1 MFRGAGSL
9 LLFIA
14 ASDLYAGVVLSA
26 AALRYRKL
34 LTGREFSLGRYYV
47 LMGWAPFAF
56 LALGVLADV
65 RYLVLFVLAGIAG
78 IAGEV
83 AVSLLWRRYFH
94 EPIWTYSY
102 RSVLRGYTSTI
113 NFLPW
118 SVGALLF
125 VETGRLVQGTPS
137 LGLSLRAVLVSAVAL
152 GAGLACSW
160 PARRFTAAGS
170 GVFSP
175 GALALFVLPVATTAL
190 GLGLVCGPRYPLMM
204 LAFAIVGFATEYAYG
219 RSMSVFFER
228 GLWTYNHWSIDEGHT
243 SFVTLPLW
251 ALGGLYFYFIAGAIG
266 L

>member
-1 MFRGAGSL
+1 MFRGVRSL
-9 LLFIA
+9 LLFLA
-14 ASDLYAGVVLSA
+14 ASNLYAAVLLSA
-26 AALRYRKL
+26 VVVRYRQL
-34 LTGREFSLGRYYV
+34 FTGSEFSLGRYYV

-65 RYLVLFVLAGIAG
+65 RYLFLFALGGVAG

-83 AVSLLWRRYFH
+83 AVSLLWRRYFR

-137 LGLSLRAVLVSAVAL
+137 LGLSPRAVLVSAVAF
-152 GAGLACSW
+152 GVGLACAW

-170 GVFSP
+170 GRFSRS
-175 GALALFVLPVATTAL
+175 ALAVFALPVATTAL
-190 GLGLVCGPRYPLMM
+190 ALGVWCSPRYPLMM
-204 LAFAIVGFATEYAYG
+204 VAFAIVGFVTEYAYG
-219 RSMSVFFER
+219 RGMSLFFER
-228 GLWTYNHWSIDEGHT
+228 GLWTYNHWRIDEGHT

-251 ALGGLYFYFIAGAIG
+251 ALGGLCFYFIAGAIG